1 VSSSSSSDASSSAD
15 KASSDKTTT
24 DSTSAAKSSSTD
36 SVSSS
41 SSSDASSSADKA
53 SNDKTTTDSTS
64 AAKSSSTDSV
74 SSSSSSD
81 ASSSADKASSDKTT
95 TDSTSA
101 AKSSSADS
109 VSSSSSSDASSSADK
124 ASSDKT
130 TTDSTSAAKS
140 SSADS
145 VSSSS
150 SSDASSSADKA
161 SSDKTTTDSTSAAKS
176 SSADSVSSS
185 SSSDAS
191 SSANKASSDK
201 TTTDSTSA
209 AKSSSA
215 DSVSSSS
222 SSNTAKK
229 SSTST
234 NTVAASTSTKAVTVS
249 PTSTTATTTADAL
262 KAELATKIAAL
273 KKENNAEYNTKVAD
287 FLNQILE
294 GSIESWTKYK
304 VLPSLTVAQAI
315 LESGWGTS
323 SLASEYHNLF
333 GIKAGTSWTGKTVT
347 LATQEYYS
355 GSYHTVYATFR
366 AYNNDSES
374 IVDHAKLL
382 ADNSRY
388 SNLIG
393 EKNSSTAAT
402 KIYQDGYATD
412 ISYASKLKSIIST
425 YDLNA
430 WDELAF
436 KYTGVVVDTD
446 SDKSSSSTPNTTGS
460 TKDTY
465 YTVKSG
471 DTLTGIAN
479 TYSTTVSKIVSLNS
493 ISNANFIYVGQS
505 LLVLKASSS
514 TSTSS
519 SSSSTTNN
527 SGTYTVKSGDTLSS
541 IAGTYSTTVNTLVS
555 LNNISNPNYIYVGQ
569 KLRVSNS
576 TSSSSSTSSTSSTNS
591 NGTYTVKSGDTL
603 SSIARTYST
612 TVSTLASLNDIS
624 NTNYIYIGQ
633 KLRVSNST
641 SSSSS
646 TSSTSTNGS
655 GTYTV
660 KSGDTLSSIAR
671 TYSTTISSLASLNDI
686 SNTNYLYVGQ
696 KLTVSGSAK
705 SSSTT
710 SSTSTDS
717 NGTYSVKS
725 GDTLSSIARTYSTTV
740 SKLISANEIS
750 NENYLYVG
758 QKITV

>member
-1 VSSSSSSDASSSAD
+1 M
-15 KASSDKTTT
+15 
-24 DSTSAAKSSSTD
+24 
-36 SVSSS
+36 
-41 SSSDASSSADKA
+41 
-53 SNDKTTTDSTS
+53 
-64 AAKSSSTDSV
+64 
-74 SSSSSSD
+74 
-81 ASSSADKASSDKTT
+81 
-95 TDSTSA
+95 
-101 AKSSSADS
+101 
-109 VSSSSSSDASSSADK
+109 
-124 ASSDKT
+124 
-130 TTDSTSAAKS
+130 
-140 SSADS
+140 
-145 VSSSS
+145 
-150 SSDASSSADKA
+150 
-161 SSDKTTTDSTSAAKS
+161 
-176 SSADSVSSS
+176 
-185 SSSDAS
+185 
-191 SSANKASSDK
+191 
-201 TTTDSTSA
+201 
-209 AKSSSA
+209 
-215 DSVSSSS
+215 
-222 SSNTAKK
+222 
-229 SSTST
+229 
-234 NTVAASTSTKAVTVS
+234 S

-304 VLPSLTVAQAI
+304 VLPSLTAAQAI

-393 EKNSSTAAT
+393 EKDSSTAAT

-471 DTLTGIAN
+471 DTLTGIAS

-514 TSTSS
+514 SSTSG
-519 SSSSTTNN
+519 SSSSTTNS

-541 IAGTYSTTVNTLVS
+541 IAGTFSTTVNTLVS

-569 KLRVSNS
+569 ALRISNS
-576 TSSSSSTSSTSSTNS
+576 ASSSSSTSSASTNS

-646 TSSTSTNGS
+646 TSSTSTNSS

-671 TYSTTISSLASLNDI
+671 TYSTTVSSLASLNDI

-705 SSSTT
+705 SSSTA
-710 SSTSTDS
+710 SSTSTNS

-740 SKLISANEIS
+740 SSLASLNGIS
-750 NENYLYVG
+750 NTNYLYVG
-758 QKITV
+758 QKLTVS